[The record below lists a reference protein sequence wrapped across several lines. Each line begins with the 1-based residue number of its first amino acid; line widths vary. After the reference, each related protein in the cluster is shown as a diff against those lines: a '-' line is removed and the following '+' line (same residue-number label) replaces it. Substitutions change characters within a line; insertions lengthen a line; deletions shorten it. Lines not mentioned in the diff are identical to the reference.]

1 MSSGDITRYVVTV
14 NFHEG
19 SLTDLNE
26 INNAF
31 SRANFLL
38 TMTDEEGTVHELGP
52 LTFGLISAFSQEEV
66 STMATG
72 LVESATDK
80 SAEIDVDTWETWK
93 KKEQ

>member
-14 NFHEG
+14 NFHEA
-19 SLTDLNE
+19 SLTELNE

-38 TMTDEEGTVHELGP
+38 TMTDDEGTIHELGP
-52 LTFGLISAFSQEEV
+52 LTFGLVSAFSEEDV
-66 STMATG
+66 TALASG
-72 LVESATDK
+72 LVESATHK
-80 SAEIDVDTWETWK
+80 TADVEVNTWENWK